1 MNPSPMKTHPVPCF
15 VCIVPASACLLALL
29 TCVASAAQAVEP
41 IIRQAEGFVD
51 QLQAG
56 QFANA
61 VARFDKTMAA
71 ALPAEKLAATWQA
84 VNRQAGEF
92 QRRHGTRTESS
103 GSYRIALVTCEFAR
117 DWLDAK
123 VVFNPAG
130 EIAGLFFLPAR
141 KPDAQIPPYAKTN
154 QFSEVQARFGAP
166 GWELP
171 GTLTLPDGK
180 GPFPAV
186 VLVHG
191 SGPNDRD
198 ETLGPNKPFRDLA
211 WGLASRGVAVLRYDK
226 RTKVH
231 ALKLAAEAGR
241 LAPITVREE
250 TMEDAGFALAWLRER
265 GGVDTKRIFLLGHS
279 LGGMLAPRIA
289 SDHPGFAGLILLA
302 GATRPL
308 ERAMIEQIEYIA
320 KADGTVS
327 EQEREQIES
336 TRKQVERVA
345 ALTRQDATNP
355 VAILG
360 APAAYWLDLRAYD
373 APATAAKLRLPMLI
387 LQGGRDYQVTGKD
400 LTGWRAALATRQDVT
415 LKMYPKLNHLFIAG
429 EGPSAPAE
437 YQVPGFV
444 DEEVIRDIAAWLAS
458 AAQ

>member
-1 MNPSPMKTHPVPCF
+1 MSTRPLRYRGR
-15 VCIVPASACLLALL
+15 ILSAATLLLVSLA
-29 TCVASAAQAVEP
+29 CMACAAQADDPLV
-41 IIRQAEGFVD
+41 RQAEGFVD

-56 QFANA
+56 QFSNA
-61 VARFDKTMAA
+61 VTRFDKTMAA
-71 ALPAEKLAATWQA
+71 VLPAAKLATTWQA

-103 GSYRIALVTCEFAR
+103 GSYRITLVTCEFAR

-141 KPDAQIPPYAKTN
+141 KLDALIPAYANTN
-154 QFSEVQARFGAP
+154 QFREVESRFGAP

-171 GTLTLPDGK
+171 ATLTVPNGK

-226 RTKVH
+226 RTKAH
-231 ALKLAAEAGR
+231 ALKFGAEAGR
-241 LAPITVREE
+241 LPPITVREE
-250 TMEDAGFALAWLRER
+250 TIEDAGLALAWLRER
-265 GGVDTKRIFLLGHS
+265 RDVDAKRIFLLGHS

-289 SDHPGFAGLILLA
+289 RDHPGFAGLILLA

-308 ERAMIEQIEYIA
+308 ERAMIEQLEYIA
-320 KADGTVS
+320 RTDGTVS

-336 TRKQVERVA
+336 TRMQVERVA
-345 ALTRQDATNP
+345 TLTRQDTTNP
-355 VAILG
+355 AAILG
-360 APAAYWLDLRAYD
+360 APPAYWLDLRAYD
-373 APATAAKLRLPMLI
+373 APATAAKLHLPMLI
-387 LQGGRDYQVTGKD
+387 LQGERDYQVTGKD
-400 LTGWRAALATRQDVT
+400 LAGWRAALATRPEVT
-415 LKMYPKLNHLFIAG
+415 FKTYPKLNHLFIAA
-429 EGPSAPAE
+429 EGPSTPAE

-444 DEEVIRDIAAWLAS
+444 DEEVIRDIAVWLAS
-458 AAQ
+458 AAH